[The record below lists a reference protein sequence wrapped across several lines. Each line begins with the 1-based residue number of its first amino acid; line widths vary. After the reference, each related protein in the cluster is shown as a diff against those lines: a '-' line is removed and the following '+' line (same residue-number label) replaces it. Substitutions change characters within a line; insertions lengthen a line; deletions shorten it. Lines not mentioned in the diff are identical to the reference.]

1 MDITTTM
8 QGGATRKGAAS
19 AEVRTASR
27 PGFGRTL
34 KAYVA
39 LTKPRV
45 LELLLVTTVP
55 VMILAQGGMPSL
67 WLVVATVI
75 GGAMSAGSAA
85 AFNMYLDR
93 DIDAHM
99 HRTENRPIVTGEVSP
114 RAALIFAWTLAVL
127 STVWLALTTNLLAA
141 SLSAVAIFFY
151 VVIYTMI
158 LKRRTEQNI
167 VWGGI
172 AGCFPVLIGWTA
184 VTGSLAWP
192 PFILFLLVF
201 LWTPPHYWPL
211 SMKYKDDY
219 QDVDVPML
227 GATRDGLQ
235 VGLQVILYAWATVA
249 SSLLLVPVAS
259 MGLVYTVSAVVFGGW
274 FIVEAHVLYNRAARG
289 EQIKPMRVFHASIT
303 YLTLLFLAIAID
315 PLLPF

>member
-1 MDITTTM
+1 MDTTTSAVAR
-8 QGGATRKGAAS
+8 ATHRS
-19 AEVRTASR
+19 V
-27 PGFGRTL
+27 GRTIR
-34 KAYVA
+34 AYIL

-45 LELLLVTTVP
+45 MELLLVTTVP
-55 VMILAQGGMPSL
+55 VMILAQGGLPNL
-67 WLVVATVI
+67 WLVLATVV

-85 AFNMYLDR
+85 TFNMYIDR

-99 HRTENRPIVTGEVSP
+99 RRTENRPLVTGDASP
-114 RAALIFAWTLAVL
+114 RGALIFAWVLAAA
-127 STVWLALTTNLLAA
+127 STVWLWSTTNALAA
-141 SLSAVAIFFY
+141 GLSVVAIFFY
-151 VVIYTMI
+151 VVIYTLI

-172 AGCFPVLIGWTA
+172 AGCFPVLIGWAA
-184 VTGSLAWP
+184 VTGSLDAT

-211 SMKYKDDY
+211 SMKYKGDY
-219 QDVDVPML
+219 QEADVPML

-249 SSLLLVPVAS
+249 ASLLLVPVAG
-259 MGLVYTVSAVVFGGW
+259 MGIVYTASAVVFGGW
-274 FIVEAHVLYNRAARG
+274 FVVESHVLYNRAARG
-289 EQIKPMRVFHASIT
+289 ERIRPMRVFHASIT